1 MMNILNNTGY
11 HFILASQSPRRHF
24 LLGEIGLQFEIQV
37 KSTDENYPAELQCED
52 IALFVSKVKSEAFD
66 FSELPANALVI
77 TADTI
82 VWLEGECIGK
92 PVDENDARLMLGRLS
107 GKKHT
112 VATGVCFKT
121 KDRFHSFFVNTDV
134 YFRHL
139 DPAEI
144 DHYVGK
150 YRPLDKAG
158 AYGIQEWIGYIGVE
172 RIEGSYFNVM
182 GLPVQRLYCELQK
195 FIQESAGH

>member
-1 MMNILNNTGY
+1 MNDLNNSGY
-11 HFILASQSPRRHF
+11 YFILASQSPRRHF
-24 LLGEIGLQFEIQV
+24 LLNEIGLKFEILV
-37 KSTDENYPAELQCED
+37 KPTDETYPPNLECEE
-52 IALFVSKVKSEAFD
+52 IALHVSKIKSDAFD
-66 FSELPANALVI
+66 FDDLPANALVI

-92 PVDENDARLMLGRLS
+92 PFDEIDAKQMLGKLS

-121 KDRFHSFFVNTDV
+121 KDRLHSFHVNTDV

-144 DHYVGK
+144 DYYVKK
-150 YRPLDKAG
+150 YKPLDKAG
-158 AYGIQEWIGYIGVE
+158 AYGIQEWIGYVGVE

-195 FIQESAGH
+195 FIQGSDNQ